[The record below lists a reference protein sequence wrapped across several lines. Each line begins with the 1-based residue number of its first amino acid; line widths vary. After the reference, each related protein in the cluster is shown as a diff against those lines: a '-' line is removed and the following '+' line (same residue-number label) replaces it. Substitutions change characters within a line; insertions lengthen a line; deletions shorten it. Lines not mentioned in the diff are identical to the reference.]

1 MPYLSLAR
9 NYFLPFLVV
18 LIIGLAGHCPSGY
31 ATDSIWAPP
40 QLEQLINE
48 ALENNRSIRSKAART
63 EALKTRIPAAAAL
76 PDPKVGFAVQSL
88 PTDSFAFDQ
97 EPMTQKQVFVEQT
110 VPWLSKLELRSDT
123 VAGRAAE
130 KKAELEAAR
139 LDLAREVAETWYEL
153 GYVAESQRINEEFI
167 ELMRR
172 IRRDAE
178 SRYAVGGGQ
187 QQDIFQAE
195 VELSGLQDEA
205 IRLENLR
212 KSIQH
217 RLHELTNRERY
228 QAIDPP
234 SHLPEPEFRFS
245 ASALAE
251 EALAQNPILKGLK
264 AAINRARSET
274 DLAVKDYYPD
284 FNIRLSYGQREHD
297 FNGRDLP
304 DFISAA
310 VAIDIPFW
318 HKKKQSNELVAAK
331 NDQRFAQ
338 NRYQDLKTRIPYK
351 INSLIS
357 EIEDTGRRCRLYTQE
372 LIPQAGQ
379 WARSALDAYQVGK
392 VEFDTMIN
400 ARIRVLQFRQEA
412 SRLVY
417 TAYQKRAEL
426 EALIGGDA
434 AQKSREK
441 SLHTPGGETD
451 AER

>member
-1 MPYLSLAR
+1 MFYLSLAK
-9 NYFLPFLVV
+9 NHFQFFLVV
-18 LIIGLAGHCPSGY
+18 LIIILAGHCPSGY

-76 PDPKVGFAVQSL
+76 PDPKIGFAVQSL

-97 EPMTQKQVFVEQT
+97 EPMTQKQVFVEQA
-110 VPWLSKLELRSDT
+110 VPWLSKLNLRSDT
-123 VAGRAAE
+123 AAGRAAE
-130 KKAELEAAR
+130 QKAELEAAR
-139 LDLAREVAETWYEL
+139 LELAREVAMTWYEL
-153 GYVAESQRINEEFI
+153 GYVAESERINKELI
-167 ELMRR
+167 ELMGR
-172 IRRDAE
+172 IKRDAE

-195 VELSGLQDEA
+195 VELSRLEDEA
-205 IRLENLR
+205 IRLEYRR
-212 KSIQH
+212 KSMLD

-234 SHLPEPEFRFS
+234 SRLPEPEFRFS
-245 ASALAE
+245 APTLAE
-251 EALAQNPILKGLK
+251 EALAKNPILKGLQ
-264 AAINRARSET
+264 AAMNRAKSET
-274 DLAVKDYYPD
+274 DLAENEYYPD
-284 FNIRLSYGQREHD
+284 FSFRLSYGQRDHD

-310 VAIDIPFW
+310 VTIEIPLW
-318 HKKKQSNELVAAK
+318 HKKKQSNELAATIH
-331 NDQRFAQ
+331 DQRFAQ

-357 EIEDTGRRCRLYTQE
+357 EIEDAVRRYRLYTQE
-372 LIPQAGQ
+372 LVPQSGQ

-400 ARIRVLQFRQEA
+400 ARIRVLKFRQEA
-412 SRLVY
+412 SRLLF

-426 EALIGGDA
+426 EALIGGDIEK
-434 AQKSREK
+434 AQQ
-441 SLHTPGGETD
+441 
-451 AER
+451 